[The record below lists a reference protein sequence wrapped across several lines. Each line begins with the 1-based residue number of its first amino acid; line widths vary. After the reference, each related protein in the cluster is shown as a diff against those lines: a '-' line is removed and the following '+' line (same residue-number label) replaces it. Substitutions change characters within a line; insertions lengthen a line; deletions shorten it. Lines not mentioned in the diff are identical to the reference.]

1 MRPRQPIG
9 GAGPVFSRDSPLA
22 QSNSIDAPDSPMPI
36 TGTVY
41 VVDDDD
47 DVADLFGLLL
57 DSVSLPHQ
65 RFSSGE
71 TFLAQARLDQ
81 WGCVILDLRMPG
93 MGGMAVLRTL
103 KQRDTMLSV
112 IVVTGHGEIRSAVEA
127 IQWGAANFLEKPF
140 SNEELLTN
148 VQRAL
153 NDSRVRF
160 SQRARMRDLQRR
172 FDALSSRERQV
183 AQLVTRGLTSRE
195 IADELSISARTV
207 EVHRARVL
215 EHLECETSIEIAKLL
230 VELDRQRD

>member
-1 MRPRQPIG
+1 M
-9 GAGPVFSRDSPLA
+9 SRSDLS
-22 QSNSIDAPDSPMPI
+22 DALDNPMPM

-47 DVADLFGLLL
+47 DLAELFELLL

-65 RFSSGE
+65 RYATGE
-71 TFLAQARLDQ
+71 AFLAQATLDQ

-93 MGGMAVLRTL
+93 MGGMAVLRSL
-103 KQRDTMLSV
+103 KQKDTPLSV

-153 NDSRVRF
+153 NDSRIRYT
-160 SQRARMRDLQRR
+160 QRGRLRDLQRR
-172 FDALSSRERQV
+172 FDSLSSRERQV

-195 IADELSISARTV
+195 IADELNISARTV

-230 VELDRQRD
+230 VELERQRD